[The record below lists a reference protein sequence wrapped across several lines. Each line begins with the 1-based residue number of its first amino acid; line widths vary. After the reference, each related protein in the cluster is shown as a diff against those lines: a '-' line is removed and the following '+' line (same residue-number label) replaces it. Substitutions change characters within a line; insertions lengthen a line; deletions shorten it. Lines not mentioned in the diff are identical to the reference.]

1 MESNKLVL
9 FAQAVGA
16 DVKELKTALNGK
28 VSSETLA
35 QAIEQVKTAVK
46 TELLGDGVPE
56 QMDTLKEIADAI
68 AGMNGETEQAV
79 VQKIAQ
85 LGSRLDAVESL
96 DLVTAYTSAK
106 NG

>member
-1 MESNKLVL
+1 MNTSKLTQ
-9 FAQAVGA
+9 FATAVGTDIKA
-16 DVKELKTALNGK
+16 INTQ
-28 VSSETLA
+28 LA
-35 QAIEQVKTAVK
+35 TKATQESVTQAIAEVKTTIK
-46 TELLGDGVPE
+46 TELLGEGVPE

-68 AGMNGETEQAV
+68 TSMNGETEQAV

-96 DLVTAYTSAK
+96 DLVTAYTTAK